1 MPTTL
6 DPTRFELPAIEGWPA
21 GDSRQLSFTVEQGG
35 TPKDITNDTVEWYL
49 LKRPY
54 HDLADAIL
62 SGESSGVE
70 IFRDTVVDPTAGE
83 FRVDVDEDA
92 TANEWGEYWQLV
104 VVDPPGG
111 SRQTWRG
118 GVTLES
124 RG

>member
-6 DPTRFELPAIEGWPA
+6 EPTRFELPAIEGWPA
-21 GDSRQLSFTVEQGG
+21 GDSRQLSFSVEQGG
-35 TPKDITNDTVEWYL
+35 SPKDITNDAVEWYL
-49 LKRPY
+49 LERPY
-54 HDLADAIL
+54 HELADAIL
-62 SGESSGVE
+62 SGDSTGVE

-83 FRVDVDEDA
+83 FRVDVDESA
-92 TANEWGEYWQLV
+92 TADEWGTYWQLV

-118 GVTLES
+118 DVTLES